1 MKKYHNN
8 PRQIKEKN
16 FLELKKSLE
25 EFGDLSGIVHNL
37 DTDEILSGNQ
47 RFEALNLN
55 DYEEKIT
62 ERFDPPTQTGT
73 SYNGQIIIDG
83 EPYKVRHVTGWSE
96 EKCQRAVLAANS
108 RKLQGEYDMD
118 ILSSWDEGIVNEY
131 VDEWEKGIFGE
142 DEDNDDCEYPI
153 VRKYDEKYDA
163 IIIVS
168 DNEINTTHIRE
179 LLGLGKMKSYKN
191 SSIGESYVIDDRE
204 FIKKWNSR

>member
-16 FLELKKSLE
+16 FIELKKSLE

-55 DYEEKIT
+55 DYEEAIK
-62 ERFDPPTQTGT
+62 ERFDPPTRTGT

-96 EKCQRAVLAANS
+96 EKCKRAVLAANS
-108 RKLQGEYDMD
+108 RKLQGETDFD
-118 ILSSWDEGIVNEY
+118 ILSSWDEKVVLEY
-131 VDEWEKGIFGE
+131 FEEWEF
-142 DEDNDDCEYPI
+142 
-153 VRKYDEKYDA
+153 
-163 IIIVS
+163 
-168 DNEINTTHIRE
+168 
-179 LLGLGKMKSYKN
+179 GLGSEIPEENKAIDEESMKETENECPKC
-191 SSIGESYVIDDRE
+191 G
-204 FIKKWNSR
+204 FKW